1 MGLVVGVLRG
11 LSGRAAWAF
20 DGMHGLSVL
29 RRRAPIK
36 HVDDRLQKHVDD
48 RSWGDRVPPRAFF
61 STGLDAFGVER
72 QCLFSGEW
80 QV

>member
-1 MGLVVGVLRG
+1 MGLVGVLRG
-11 LSGRAAWAF
+11 LSGRALWAF

-36 HVDDRLQKHVDD
+36 TCRRPPIKHVDD
-48 RSWGDRVPPRAFF
+48 RSWGDRVPLRAFF

-72 QCLFSGEW
+72 KCLFLGEW

>member
-1 MGLVVGVLRG
+1 MGLVGVLRG

-29 RRRAPIK
+29 RRRAPLK

-48 RSWGDRVPPRAFF
+48 CSWGDRVPPRAFF